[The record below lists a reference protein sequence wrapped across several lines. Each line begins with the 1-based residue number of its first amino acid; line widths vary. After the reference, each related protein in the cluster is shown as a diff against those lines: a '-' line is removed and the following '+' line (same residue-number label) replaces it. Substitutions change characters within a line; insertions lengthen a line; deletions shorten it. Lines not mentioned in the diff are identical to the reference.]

1 MTRMLLSYPLSTNT
15 PVYKDNPPVE
25 IQQQSSIE
33 KGDLYNQFI
42 ITSLNHNGTHIDG
55 PWHFNPQGKK
65 LSEIP
70 IDYFIFTHP
79 TILDIPKGD
88 DELITK
94 ADLEPYEHQIAGADL
109 LLIRTGFGKY
119 RSSDPVR
126 YSHHNPGFSA
136 SAASY
141 LMIFDSLRAIGMD
154 MISAGPSLHEDEAV
168 AFHQKIL
175 GKDRVDGK
183 FILVI
188 EDMNLNQDL
197 SNIGVVYAVPLFIE
211 GVDSSFSTI
220 FTEPR

>member
-1 MTRMLLSYPLSTNT
+1 MKRLLLSYPLSVNT

-25 IQQQSSIE
+25 IQQQSSIAQ
-33 KGDLYNQFI
+33 GDPYNQFI
-42 ITSLNHNGTHIDG
+42 ITSLNHSGTHIDG
-55 PWHFNPQGKK
+55 PWHFNPKGKK
-65 LSEIP
+65 LSELP
-70 IDYFIFTHP
+70 FDDFIFHYP
-79 TILDIPKGD
+79 TILDIPKSD

-94 ADLEPYEHQIAGADL
+94 ADLEPYEHLIASSDL
-109 LLIRTGFGKY
+109 LLIRTGFGKL

-126 YSHHNPGFSA
+126 YSDHNPGFAA

-141 LMIFDSLRAIGMD
+141 LMVFDSLRAIGMD
-154 MISAGPSLHEDEAV
+154 MISAGSSLHEDEAI

-197 SNIGVVYAVPLFIE
+197 SDIGVVYAVPLFIE

-220 FTEPR
+220 FTEKC